1 MRDTKRPGF
10 HMATPDELRA
20 GEITDVYF
28 QRAVQVLQAAGI
40 SKQVTAEVTVSALP
54 TGYDWGVLAGVEE
67 VCALL
72 AGLPVDV
79 HCAPEGSLLFPEQ
92 PVLRLSGEY
101 TDFAVYETALLGL
114 LCQASGVATKA
125 ARCRQAAG
133 EKGVF
138 SFGARRMHPAVAPMI
153 ERSAYLGGCDGVAV
167 VKSAELIG
175 RDPVGTMPHALTL
188 LVGDAA
194 ETFRLFDKYAP
205 PEVPRICLVDTLND
219 EKVEAIAAAEVLGER
234 LTGVRLDTPGS
245 RKGDMRALLREVRWE
260 LDLRG
265 YQHVKLLVS
274 GGLDE
279 HRVAELVDLVDAFG
293 IGTAI
298 SNAPVL
304 NFALDIVEVGDKP
317 LAKRG
322 KRSGVKDVWRCPE
335 CLTTRWTPR
344 DQPVTMNCSCPP
356 DQAPEPVRL
365 LTPLLSS
372 GELVRDLP
380 PVSEIRDFVL
390 SQLATLAGRMSEPAR
405 PGSEHQRRK
414 RGDSSPESARRSS

>member
-1 MRDTKRPGF
+1 MSENKPLQF
-10 HMATPDELRA
+10 HVASPEELRA
-20 GEITDVYF
+20 GLITDVYF
-28 QRAVQVLQAAGI
+28 QRAVEVLTAAGI
-40 SKQVTAEVTVSALP
+40 EKHVTAEVTVSTLP
-54 TGYDWGVLAGVEE
+54 EGYEFGVLAGVEE

-72 AGLPVDV
+72 TGLPVDV
-79 HCAPEGSLLFPEQ
+79 QCAPEGSLLFPEQ
-92 PVLRLSGEY
+92 PVLRIAGEY

-133 EKGVF
+133 DKGLF

-175 RDPVGTMPHALTL
+175 QKPVGTMPHALTL
-188 LVGDAA
+188 LIGDAA
-194 ETFRLFDKYAP
+194 ETFRLFDQYAP
-205 PEVPRICLVDTLND
+205 AEVPRLCLVDTLND
-219 EKVEAIAAAEVLGER
+219 EKVEAVAAAEVLGDR

-293 IGTAI
+293 VGTAI

-304 NFALDIVEVGDKP
+304 NFALDIVEVAGKP

-322 KRSGVKDVWRCPE
+322 KRSGVKDVWRCPH
-335 CLTTRWTPR
+335 CLATKWTPR
-344 DQPVTMNCSCPP
+344 DVPVTLDCSCPSGE
-356 DQAPEPVRL
+356 APEPVRL
-365 LTPLLSS
+365 LAPLLTA
-372 GELVRDLP
+372 GELVRKLP
-380 PVSEIRDFVL
+380 SVADVRTFVL
-390 SQLATLAGRMSEPAR
+390 SQLAKLAA
-405 PGSEHQRRK
+405 
-414 RGDSSPESARRSS
+414 